1 MYKAGKMNLL
11 LLRIKV
17 KRKVMYKKAEHL
29 GFTHPS
35 VVECSHELDILLNRV
50 QGICS

>member
-1 MYKAGKMNLL
+1 MNKVCSKKVLL
-11 LLRIKV
+11 FRIKI
-17 KRKVMYKKAEHL
+17 KRIIMYKKAGHF

-35 VVECSHELDILLNRV
+35 VVECSQELDILMNRV